1 MIIVNATLEPKEGKK
16 AEIIEKA
23 DTLLKASREHKG
35 NISYNLYENVED
47 DTLLFV
53 ERWKCLKG
61 LQKHMQ
67 KEEFI
72 SFGQEIKDLLKS
84 ELSVKIYEATIFT
97 DDSNLEK

>member
-1 MIIVNATLEPKEGKK
+1 MIMVNATLEPKEGKT

-35 NISYNLYENVED
+35 NVSYNLYENVED
-47 DTLLFV
+47 NTLMFV

-67 KEEFI
+67 TEEFL

-84 ELSVKIYEATIFT
+84 ELSVKIYEADLLT
-97 DDSNLEK
+97 DDSVLGK